1 MKYEIQSYFKR
12 GYDWND
18 YIFNC
23 SFSDDEYIARSY
35 GGITNYFGESWLYIA
50 LFIPCTC
57 AFGYLGYYL
66 SMKNNLLNK
75 QRWKITIVVVLIV
88 SLFGGTI
95 GTIIGETI
103 VRGGMETISI
113 QTTVLSGIFYSFVF
127 LPITLPLGKFIV
139 DILYQWVH
147 QLPWGSM
154 NT

>member
-1 MKYEIQSYFKR
+1 MK
-12 GYDWND
+12 
-18 YIFNC
+18 FNATLKGILIGMII
-23 SFSDDEYIARSY
+23 SLIVPFLMMNILQGVM

-75 QRWKITIVVVLIV
+75 QRWKITIVLVLIV

>member
-1 MKYEIQSYFKR
+1 MKFKATLK
-12 GYDWND
+12 GILIGMIISLIIPFLMMN
-18 YIFNC
+18 ILQG
-23 SFSDDEYIARSY
+23 AM

-103 VRGGMETISI
+103 VRGGMETIGI

-154 NT
+154 NS